1 MQGRK
6 MRETLIS
13 HEAGQSRGS
22 ATVDISIAQM
32 LALAKLA
39 NIEFEVARNR
49 LLIRSARANWKLW
62 PPVRHYLDEIG
73 VDAIV
78 DYFNRTS
85 AEHRLRLAAP
95 ADGIH

>member
-1 MQGRK
+1 MTD
-6 MRETLIS
+6 ETTKS
-13 HEAGQSRGS
+13 EAS
-22 ATVDISIAQM
+22 APVDISIAQM

-39 NIEFEVARNR
+39 NIEFEVAQNR

-78 DYFNRTS
+78 DFFNRTTARDRAICPPRPATCTSSS
-85 AEHRLRLAAP
+85 AR
-95 ADGIH
+95 

>member
-1 MQGRK
+1 MRGHK
-6 MRETLIS
+6 MRETLILN
-13 HEAGQSRGS
+13 EANESRVN
-22 ATVDISIAQM
+22 ANVDISIAQM

-39 NIEFEVARNR
+39 NIEFDVARDR
-49 LLIRSARANWKLW
+49 LLIRSAKANWKLW

-85 AEHRLRLAAP
+85 AEHRTKLSAP
-95 ADGIH
+95 AGGLH

>member
-1 MQGRK
+1 
-6 MRETLIS
+6 MRATLMTDETTKS
-13 HEAGQSRGS
+13 EAS
-22 ATVDISIAQM
+22 APVDISIAQM

-39 NIEFEVARNR
+39 NIEFEVAQNR

-78 DYFNRTS
+78 DFFNRTTARDRANLS
-85 AEHRLRLAAP
+85 AP
-95 ADGIH
+95 AGDLH

>member
-1 MQGRK
+1 
-6 MRETLIS
+6 MRETLTTNV
-13 HEAGQSRGS
+13 AGEPRAS
-22 ATVDISIAQM
+22 AAVDISIAQM

-39 NIEFEVARNR
+39 NIEFEVAQDR
-49 LLIRSARANWKLW
+49 LLIRSAKANWKLW

-85 AEHRLRLAAP
+85 PEHRTRLAAP